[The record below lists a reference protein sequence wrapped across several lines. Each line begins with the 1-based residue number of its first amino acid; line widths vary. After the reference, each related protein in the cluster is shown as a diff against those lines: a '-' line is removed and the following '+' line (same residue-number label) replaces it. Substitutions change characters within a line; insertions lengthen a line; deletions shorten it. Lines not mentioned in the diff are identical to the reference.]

1 MHRTA
6 SRLARVTGLVSF
18 ALAFSLASGAA
29 FARKPSRLDAE
40 TLKLWSGPY
49 AVDCRAPA
57 APTLRIAAD
66 ALSLHTAAGRTTGHN
81 LQAVFAFFGQ
91 TPPPNFQ
98 VAITSD
104 LGRGAQLTVGVFRDT
119 LGPYVMLEGDS
130 KLRKKLGQALFMKPF
145 RSCDPDK
152 TVQPPDGAR

>member
-6 SRLARVTGLVSF
+6 SRLARATGLVSF
-18 ALAFSLASGAA
+18 LSLSLAGAA
-29 FARKPSRLDAE
+29 LARKPSRLDAE
-40 TLKLWSGPY
+40 TFKLWGGPY

-57 APTLRIAAD
+57 SPTLRIAAD
-66 ALSLHTAAGRTTGHN
+66 ALSLHTAAGRTTGHS

-91 TPPPNFQ
+91 TPPPNYQ

-104 LGRGAQLTVGVFRDT
+104 LERGAQLTFVVFRDA
-119 LGPYVMLEGDS
+119 LGPYVMLEGDA

-152 TVQPPDGAR
+152 IVPPPDGAR